1 MLKPKRVR
9 KGGNGRKA
17 LRSQKS
23 QDGANAAAVCQGM
36 EEERVP
42 RVALPERKVTK
53 KRKNES
59 DGDEEED
66 ESDDQEEEEELEVQ
80 PGEKGGDLDEEEY
93 DLSKYQ
99 YLIQKPHYDPDDE
112 AVFKFMAINVDDE
125 GNIVVYRSKY
135 NSDSSEWSE
144 VNMDDPIH
152 VAAVVRQMK
161 AILQSKPMATQK
173 QKKTKKKLA
182 RDNNVNNNKLIK
194 FFSPLSPTSYY
205 NLPPHIYYG
214 IP

>member
-23 QDGANAAAVCQGM
+23 QDGSNAVAVCQGM

-42 RVALPERKVTK
+42 RVALPKTRVTK
-53 KRKNES
+53 KRKHKN
-59 DGDEEED
+59 DDDDEEE
-66 ESDDQEEEEELEVQ
+66 EIDDQEEELEVQ
-80 PGEKGGDLDEEEY
+80 PGEKRGDSDEEEY

-99 YLIQKPHYDPDDE
+99 YLTQKPHYDPDDE
-112 AVFKFMAINVDDE
+112 VVFKCMAINVDDE

-152 VAAVVRQMK
+152 VAAVVRQMN

-173 QKKTKKKLA
+173 HK
-182 RDNNVNNNKLIK
+182 
-194 FFSPLSPTSYY
+194 
-205 NLPPHIYYG
+205 
-214 IP
+214 